1 MLTSMDING
10 FSVLGSI
17 KVTNTTNLRL
27 IAALEDYA
35 DRDKLHYCVSTML
48 VKEFEVSAKNHIKK

>member
-1 MLTSMDING
+1 MDING